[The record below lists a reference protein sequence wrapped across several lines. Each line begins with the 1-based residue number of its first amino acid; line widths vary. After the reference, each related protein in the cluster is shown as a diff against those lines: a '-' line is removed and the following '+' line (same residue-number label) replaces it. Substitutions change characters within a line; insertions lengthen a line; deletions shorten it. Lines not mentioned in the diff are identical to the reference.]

1 MRFVSPD
8 PTGEQ
13 LQRLVPLL
21 RTMVA
26 SCTKGVSEFGN
37 GPSEKPRVWGIVWEC
52 VHRIRTRG
60 PREALAVPFSPPHV
74 ALTLAG
80 HTLRIPCSRSFMSLP
95 QRGYTTG
102 YVPDECG
109 PDGKVTKSNDDRTL
123 YQQARFG
130 KGLKAINVCGM
141 ASDSNPRA
149 V

>member
-1 MRFVSPD
+1 MGHRVGVRAQDQNPQAPRS
-8 PTGEQ
+8 T
-13 LQRLVPLL
+13 RL
-21 RTMVA
+21 A
-26 SCTKGVSEFGN
+26 SLTSSRGA
-37 GPSEKPRVWGIVWEC
+37 
-52 VHRIRTRG
+52 HTRG
-60 PREALAVPFSPPHV
+60 R
-74 ALTLAG
+74 
-80 HTLRIPCSRSFMSLP
+80 TLRIPCSLSFMSLP

-130 KGLKAINVCGM
+130 KGLKAINVCDM